1 MIVGTAMVKGSI
13 EARGLMNTFG
23 VFDVVATRKLYEF
36 SRLAERVK
44 TGGLTAQNG
53 NLVGTTI
60 GF

>member
-44 TGGLTAQNG
+44 AGRLLTHLKLKQ
-53 NLVGTTI
+53 VHEI
-60 GF
+60 